1 MNVSQNHKGS
11 LPGLSAQRGVS
22 SNSNSSKGKHNTNN
36 FQARFQGGEG
46 QFLSSYNG
54 DDQNRKLKVKR
65 AQTLKQD
72 TPNDKVIEEF
82 SEDNDS
88 GFASETPAN
97 YKAKL

>member
-1 MNVSQNHKGS
+1 M
-11 LPGLSAQRGVS
+11 
-22 SNSNSSKGKHNTNN
+22 
-36 FQARFQGGEG
+36 
-46 QFLSSYNG
+46 SSYNG

>member
-1 MNVSQNHKGS
+1 MICVNK
-11 LPGLSAQRGVS
+11 P
-22 SNSNSSKGKHNTNN
+22 
-36 FQARFQGGEG
+36 
-46 QFLSSYNG
+46 
-54 DDQNRKLKVKR
+54 DDYKMKIKR